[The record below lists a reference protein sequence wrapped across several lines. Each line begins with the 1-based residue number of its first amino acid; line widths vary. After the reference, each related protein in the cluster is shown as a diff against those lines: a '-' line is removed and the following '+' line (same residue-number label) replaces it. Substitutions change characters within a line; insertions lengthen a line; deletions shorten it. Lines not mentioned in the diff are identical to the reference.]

1 MGDPRNVAHAK
12 KVSQEKHHKQKH
24 APPKPG
30 PAPTRRKTVQTET
43 KSATNSTAPQAEV
56 PKPTQPVEPTQLE
69 KSLVVLSKLKELEFH
84 SRANIEK
91 LAELSLT
98 IEEELKQKAFAEA
111 IGAVYAAQDAFQSK
125 ILKLIEDYESEC
137 ARLSGSAWRALL
149 ISPDFDSFA
158 QSFCAPTGPQF
169 RTILKPESQNLTDM
183 KTKNL
188 FTVAVIS
195 AGLAFGVTAQAKEEK
210 HEEQTI
216 NAADVPAAVQQAA
229 QAEAKGGTIVRW
241 EKEGANFEAVI
252 DKNGKQI
259 GVEMNANG
267 KVLSKHNEAKEHKE
281 KGEKY

>member
-56 PKPTQPVEPTQLE
+56 PKPTQPVERTQLE

-137 ARLSGSAWRALL
+137 ARLSGSA
-149 ISPDFDSFA
+149 
-158 QSFCAPTGPQF
+158 
-169 RTILKPESQNLTDM
+169 
-183 KTKNL
+183 
-188 FTVAVIS
+188 
-195 AGLAFGVTAQAKEEK
+195 
-210 HEEQTI
+210 
-216 NAADVPAAVQQAA
+216 
-229 QAEAKGGTIVRW
+229 
-241 EKEGANFEAVI
+241 
-252 DKNGKQI
+252 
-259 GVEMNANG
+259 
-267 KVLSKHNEAKEHKE
+267 
-281 KGEKY
+281 